1 MGEHIG
7 MSDNPETSVEQI
19 DAWRRSASES
29 QQLEFK
35 EAQSQFEMSRLRE
48 YCVALANEGGGRLL
62 LGIADKPPRPV
73 VGTHAF
79 RNVVSTAERLY
90 DGLGFR
96 VEVEEVAHPQGRVL
110 VFHIPSRPR
119 GTAYHLDGRY
129 LMRSGEA
136 LVPMSEDRLRS
147 VFSEGRSHWLF
158 GTATHGIS
166 AEEVVRTLDTA
177 KYFQLLRLPYP
188 ESQHSVLDRLA
199 RENLILREP
208 AGYAITNLG
217 VLLLARHLEPFDGIR
232 RKRPRIISYSGKSK
246 VHTNRE
252 LAVAGGYAATFEDLI
267 AAVELQTPVREV
279 IERALRRDERMYPL
293 IAIRELIANA
303 LIHQDLDVSGATVM
317 VEIYTDRIEISNPGQ
332 PGVQP
337 ERFIDEY
344 RCRNEPLA
352 DLMRRFGIC
361 EEKGSGIDKVVQ
373 AVEDQHLPAPEFRVD
388 SIRTT
393 CVLHGARA
401 FVEMGRDDRIR
412 ACYQHCCLRYV
423 SNEPMTNRSLR
434 ERFGLAEH
442 QTAVASHII
451 TATQAVGLIMP
462 DGASTSSKRYA
473 RYVPFWA

>member
-1 MGEHIG
+1 
-7 MSDNPETSVEQI
+7 MSDAPVTSIVQI
-19 DAWRRSASES
+19 DAWRESASES
-29 QQLEFK
+29 QHLEFK
-35 EAQSQFEMSRLRE
+35 EARSQFDMSKLRE
-48 YCVALANEGGGRLL
+48 YCVALANEGGGHLL
-62 LGIADKPPRPV
+62 LGITDKPPRRI

-79 RNVVSTAERLY
+79 RNVIVTAERLY
-90 DGLGFR
+90 ESLGFR
-96 VEVEEVAHPQGRVL
+96 VEVEEVSHPAGRVL
-110 VFHIPSRPR
+110 VFHVPPRPR

-129 LMRSGEA
+129 LMRSGES

-147 VFSEGRSHWLF
+147 VFSEGRPHWLF
-158 GTATHGIS
+158 HAARRGLS
-166 AEEVVRTLDTA
+166 AEDVVYALDTA
-177 KYFQLLRLPYP
+177 KYFQLLKLPQP
-188 ESQHSVLDRLA
+188 ESQNAVLDRLA
-199 RENLILREP
+199 RESLILREP
-208 AGYAITNLG
+208 GGYAITNLG
-217 VLLLARHLEPFDGIR
+217 AILLARHLQPFDGIR
-232 RKRPRIISYSGKSK
+232 RKAPRVISYSGKSK

-252 LAVAGGYAATFEDLI
+252 LETAGGYAATFEDLI
-267 AAVELQTPVREV
+267 DTVELQTPVREV
-279 IERALRRDERMYPL
+279 IERALRRDERMYPP

-373 AVEDQHLPAPEFRVD
+373 AVEEQHLPAPEFRVD
-388 SIRTT
+388 SVRTT

-401 FVEMGRDDRIR
+401 FADMSRDDRVR

-442 QTAVASHII
+442 QSAVASHVI
-451 TATQAVGLIMP
+451 TATQAAALIKP
-462 DGASTSSKRYA
+462 DGALTSSKRYA